1 MPDANK
7 SSNNPPSALKTLGS
21 LGNLGFQ
28 IAIPL
33 VIFVLLGHWLDER
46 FGTQPWFLLGG
57 IALSLVI
64 TTLAM
69 IRKIKDLT
77 NDSSTKP

>member
-1 MPDANK
+1 MADAHK

-33 VIFVLLGHWLDER
+33 VIFVLLGQWLDER
-46 FGTQPWFLLGG
+46 YGTSPGFLLGG
-57 IALSLVI
+57 IAISLI
-64 TTLAM
+64 ATTLAM
-69 IRKIKDLT
+69 IRKIKDLN
-77 NDSSTKP
+77 NDTSHKP